1 MEGNDAC
8 KKRPLS
14 VLENALN
21 TCKNRKSK
29 YNKIKKRTLN
39 TLNTDCCLYKSKS
52 PPVPEKYELLIAD
65 VPDLLEESVS
75 DHYQGKE
82 YDELVEIDP
91 DYGNESKMLE
101 ERWTEKEIRN
111 FELSCKLLHGRHRE
125 KNKIEFLKEKLPHK
139 TVKELVH
146 HYYIFHQP
154 NFKKKSKQ
162 L

>member
-1 MEGNDAC
+1 MEGNSAC
-8 KKRPLS
+8 EKRPLS

-21 TCKNRKSK
+21 TCKSRKNK
-29 YNKIKKRTLN
+29 LNKIRIRTVN
-39 TLNTDCCLYKSKS
+39 TLVSDCCLYKSKS
-52 PPVPEKYELLIAD
+52 PLVPEKYQLLVAN
-65 VPDLLEESVS
+65 VPDLLEERVL
-75 DHYQGKE
+75 DHYQGKK
-82 YDELVEIDP
+82 YDELVKIDP
-91 DYGNESKMLE
+91 NYGKESEMLK

-146 HYYIFHQP
+146 HYYTFHQP